1 MAEDY
6 IKEKLNV
13 KENYKVESII
23 AIGYKDE
30 VKEPISEEKLDFD
43 KIHVNKF
50 I

>member
-6 IKEKLNV
+6 IKEKLNI

-30 VKEPISEEKLDFD
+30 VKEPINEEKLDFH